1 MAAAPGG
8 TSGSGG
14 GVEDGVRGTGCAN
27 CRDPTASPP
36 AGPQWSRR
44 PATPQMG
51 REGKEGRRGKGSRAS
66 WSMVWH
72 RFCARPWVNYPA
84 WDMLLQDPEP
94 RNTRTRTLAP
104 SFF

>member
-27 CRDPTASPP
+27 CRDPSASPP
-36 AGPQWSRR
+36 GGPQWSRR

-66 WSMVWH
+66 WSV
-72 RFCARPWVNYPA
+72 PWVNCPER
-84 WDMLLQDPEP
+84 DMLLQDPEP
-94 RNTRTRTLAP
+94 RSTRTWTLAP